1 MMDFLTDNSKAVIEL
16 AKVEAR
22 FSGHN
27 FIGTEHLLLGIIALG
42 EGIAFE
48 TFKILGVT
56 RESVRFEIEKLI
68 GKGSG
73 CVSNNPPFT
82 PRVER
87 VLKLAFD
94 EANAQA
100 VDYIDSEHILL
111 GILNEGNGV
120 AVRVIENLNIDL
132 DFLRK
137 ILYTPI
143 MLGKIKKVEPIQIPK
158 TPIYEEVEIP
168 EWLQKDSSND
178 LKENKQDN
186 FFNSFFKMLKLKFR
200 PEEDGISKKI

>member
-1 MMDFLTDNSKAVIEL
+1 MMDFLTDNSKTVIEL

-22 FSGHN
+22 YSGHN
-27 FIGTEHLLLGIIALG
+27 FIGTEHLLSGVIAIGEGVAFDAFKTLGI
-42 EGIAFE
+42 
-48 TFKILGVT
+48 T

-68 GKGSG
+68 GKGG
-73 CVSNNPPFT
+73 GFVSTNPPFT

-94 EANAQA
+94 EAKAQNLGC
-100 VDYIDSEHILL
+100 VDVEHILL
-111 GILNEGNGV
+111 GILKEGNGV

-137 ILYTPI
+137 IIYTPA
-143 MLGKIKKVEPIQIPK
+143 MLGEIKNAEPIQIPK
-158 TPIYEEVEIP
+158 TPIYEEIEIP
-168 EWLQKDSSND
+168 EWLQKDSQND
-178 LKENKQDN
+178 LKQNKETN
-186 FFNSFFKMLKLKFR
+186 FLSAFLKMLKLKFR